1 MKNEMKMKKR
11 TLPLLLLLAILLLF
25 LATTPTGA
33 ATPIPAVTGPVPV
46 TATSVPFMS
55 VSRLVAPADLAKVG
69 YVEEEYF
76 LSGKANVYDWKEDG
90 SVTILGG
97 GPYTN
102 RVLVRKPLKPSRAS
116 GTVVVELLNAS
127 NGYDASSGWASLG
140 DLTINRGD
148 VWVGITIKP
157 FTVVALKRFNPVRYA
172 PLSWASPRP
181 IAMKTWCCWPG
192 TVQNRRA
199 W

>member
-1 MKNEMKMKKR
+1 MRMKQK
-11 TLPLLLLLAILLLF
+11 TLPVLLLAILLLSF
-25 LATTPTGA
+25 VTTPTGA
-33 ATPIPAVTGPVPV
+33 ATPIPTVTGPVPV
-46 TATSVPFMS
+46 TATSVPFIS
-55 VSRLVAPADLAKVG
+55 VSSLVTPTNLAKVG

-90 SVTILGG
+90 SVAILGD

-102 RVLVRKPLKPSRAS
+102 RILVRKPVNPTKAS

-140 DLTINRGD
+140 DLTISRGD
-148 VWVGITIKP
+148 VWIEITIKP
-157 FTVVALKRFNPVRYA
+157 FTVVALKRFNPARYA

-181 IAMKTWCCWPG
+181 YT
-192 TVQNRRA
+192 
-199 W
+199 